1 MTPTTIAALVPAT
14 TWLAAA
20 LLCMLLEA
28 AGTPVGFRKRGD
40 RPHLQWIIALAG
52 IVVVA
57 RVLASWAE
65 AGVTATSAS
74 GLAFD
79 RAGLL
84 GCGLVAVVIVAA
96 HFAAVPGLRL
106 LDEERGEMS
115 AAFAVLGAALSLVAV
130 AADVLVV
137 GAGLTLAAVTLA
149 LLAAPDRDG
158 PHGIEAATKG
168 VVGAGLVLVLF
179 ALVAVFT
186 TAATASGD
194 TTFASLGR
202 AVAMHVPLAGVAM
215 ALLVVAIGLIVGAV
229 PLHQVYV
236 DVAHGSSSAAG
247 SALAAGSL
255 VAGAAV
261 LSRFVDG
268 LVGAHTDVSLA
279 GSAALASPLPD
290 LVLAWSVLAALTLAG
305 APIAALDQSRIGRVA
320 AYLVAVPSGV
330 VLAAAA
336 AAVADPSLSLAAS
349 RAALAAT
356 TAGALGVSAALL
368 GLAVPRL
375 PPSSTWE
382 DWAGFGRK
390 RPVIA
395 GLLLYALGTVA
406 GVPGTLGFDARL
418 DAARACFGAQLDA
431 LGLVVIASAAL
442 GAAPLVRLALFLY
455 AKDPPPRREPPAD
468 RWGNLLV
475 AAFAIL
481 VVTSA
486 ALAIWPVAL
495 DDVVRA
501 ARR

>member
-1 MTPTTIAALVPAT
+1 MTPTTLAALVPAS

-28 AGTPVGFRKRGD
+28 AGTPVGFRKRGE

-52 IVVVA
+52 TVVVA
-57 RVLASWAE
+57 RVIASWAT
-65 AGVTATSAS
+65 AGVWASSAS

-79 RAGLL
+79 RAGLIA
-84 GCGLVAVVIVAA
+84 CGLVAVVVVAA
-96 HFAAVPGLRL
+96 HFAAVPALRA

-115 AAFAVLGAALSLVAV
+115 AAFAVLAAALSIVAV
-130 AADVLVV
+130 ATDVVVV

-168 VVGAGLVLVLF
+168 VVGAGLVLVLL
-179 ALVAVFT
+179 ALVTVFA
-186 TAATASGD
+186 TAATGE

-202 AVAMHVPLAGVAM
+202 ATAEHIPLAGVAM
-215 ALLVVAIGLIVGAV
+215 ALLVVALGVVIGAV

-247 SALAAGSL
+247 SALAAGALIS
-255 VAGAAV
+255 GAAV

-268 LVGAHTDVSLA
+268 LTVAWSNVPGTSLD
-279 GSAALASPLPD
+279 SPLPE
-290 LVLAWSVLAALTLAG
+290 LALAWSALAALTLAG

-320 AYLVAVPSGV
+320 AYLVAVPGGV

-336 AAVADPSLSLAAS
+336 AAVADPTSSLAAA
-349 RAALAAT
+349 RAALTAT
-356 TAGALGVSAALL
+356 TAGALGVAAALL
-368 GLAVPRL
+368 GVAVPRL
-375 PPSSTWE
+375 APSSTWE

-418 DAARACFGAQLDA
+418 DTARACFDAHLDV
-431 LGLVVIASAAL
+431 LGLVVVASAAL

-455 AKDPPPRREPPAD
+455 AKDPPPRRERPAD
-468 RWGNLLV
+468 QRGNLLV
-475 AAFAIL
+475 AAFAVL

-486 ALAIWPVAL
+486 ALAIWPAAL
-495 DDVVRA
+495 DELVRA